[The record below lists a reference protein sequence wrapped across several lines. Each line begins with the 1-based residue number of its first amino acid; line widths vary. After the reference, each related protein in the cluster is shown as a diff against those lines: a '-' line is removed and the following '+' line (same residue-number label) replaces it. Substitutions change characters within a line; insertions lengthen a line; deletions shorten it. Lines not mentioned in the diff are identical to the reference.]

1 MSTKPSIVFAHGLWA
16 DGSCYSKVIE
26 LLHADGYECIA
37 TQNQLN
43 TVEDDAASVRT
54 SLGRVG
60 NTPAVLVGHSYG
72 GTVITAAG
80 TDDRVGALVYI
91 CALAPDE
98 GETSQA
104 EQEKH
109 PQTAVFGHIE
119 VVDGRIWLKQ
129 SGTKEFC
136 GDLPD
141 EEQKLVFATQGA
153 PLADLFSQPVHGAA
167 WKIKPSFYILGT
179 EDHTVHPEL
188 QRFVSERM
196 NAQVTELQSS
206 HVPMLSQPQAVYEVI
221 KQAADRISQGT
232 EQVQQQPEPTL
243 A

>member
-1 MSTKPSIVFAHGLWA
+1 MPTKPSIVFAHGLWA
-16 DGSCYSKVIE
+16 DGSCYSKVIK
-26 LLHADGYECIA
+26 LLQADGYDCIA

-54 SLGRVG
+54 SLSRVSS
-60 NTPAVLVGHSYG
+60 PAVLVGHSYG

-80 TDDRVGALVYI
+80 TDERVGALVYI
-91 CALAPDE
+91 CALAPEE

-104 EQEKH
+104 EQDKH
-109 PQTAVFGHIE
+109 PRTAVFDHIE

-136 GDLPD
+136 GDLSD
-141 EEQKLVFATQGA
+141 EEQKLVFATQAA
-153 PLADLFSQPVHGAA
+153 PLADLFAQPVRGAA
-167 WKIKPSFYILGT
+167 WKTKPTFYIVGT

-188 QRFVSERM
+188 ERFVAQRM
-196 NAQVTELQSS
+196 KAKVTELQSS
-206 HVPMLSQPQAVYEVI
+206 HVPMLSHPQEVYQVI
-221 KQAADRISQGT
+221 KEAAETVSQGAG
-232 EQVQQQPEPTL
+232 QLQQQPEPTL